1 MRCFMFIKQFIV
13 ILILVSFTCAGCTN
27 YSGNAYSGNEAR
39 SAQTVRYG
47 TVVSVKNVAIEDSSG
62 GALGAA
68 GGGVVGGIL
77 GNMIGHG
84 RGRTL
89 ATLAGA
95 LGGVGLGYAAGK
107 AATNQ
112 NGLEITVRLDN
123 GQEVSVV
130 QGTDQMFA
138 PGDKVRVL
146 YGSNGSA
153 RVTR

>member
-1 MRCFMFIKQFIV
+1 MAIKQCV
-13 ILILVSFTCAGCTN
+13 IFLIIMAVACSGCAN
-27 YSGNAYSGNEAR
+27 YSGNTYSGNEAR
-39 SAQTVRYG
+39 SAQVVKHG
-47 TVVSVKNVAIEDSSG
+47 TVVSVKEVNIEESSG
-62 GALGAA
+62 GILGAA

-107 AATNQ
+107 AATNK

-123 GQEVSVV
+123 GQEISVV
-130 QGTDQMFA
+130 QGADQTFA
-138 PGDKVRVL
+138 PGEAVRIL
-146 YGSNGSA
+146 YGANGAA